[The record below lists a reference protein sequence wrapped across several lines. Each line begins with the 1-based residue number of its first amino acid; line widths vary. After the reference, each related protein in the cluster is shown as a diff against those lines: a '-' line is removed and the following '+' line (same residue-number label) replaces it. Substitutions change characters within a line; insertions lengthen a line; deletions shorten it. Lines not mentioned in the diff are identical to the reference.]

1 MLFVDTSAFLAL
13 VNEKDNNHVDAARF
27 LEDIKTGKA
36 RVKKIITSDYIIDE
50 TLTRIRYA
58 VGHKEAIEWGKD
70 ILSSNVVEK
79 IEVGKEI
86 FELAWELF
94 EKYEDKRLSFTDCT
108 SFAIMK
114 KIGAE
119 KAFSF
124 DEDFERIGFKRLP

>member
-13 VNEKDNNHVDAARF
+13 VNEKDKNNIAAARF

-58 VGHKEAIEWGKD
+58 VGHKEAVEWGKD
-70 ILSSNVVEK
+70 ILASNVVEK

-86 FELAWELF
+86 FEPAWELF

-124 DEDFERIGFKRLP
+124 DDDFERIGFKRLP